1 MFMPQCSM
9 LCDWLM
15 CAEPSQAAQDL
26 VGFPHPS
33 YELPYDLRLVAGT
46 IVKYLSEA
54 DCDVPPPDGGIAAP
68 APAGGQPSQRAP
80 AG

>member
-1 MFMPQCSM
+1 M
-9 LCDWLM
+9 LN
-15 CAEPSQAAQDL
+15 
-26 VGFPHPS
+26 PHKPRKTS
-33 YELPYDLRLVAGT
+33 SSSHIHRNELPYDLRLVAGT